1 MSRTPLLRRTLDLSL
16 AAWGVLV
23 LFRLFVP
30 YFDSPYFDF
39 QYAALAIEKAGLHV
53 AALGICLALA
63 AADAVFGPAERK
75 V

>member
-1 MSRTPLLRRTLDLSL
+1 MSRTPLLRRTLDVSL

-23 LFRLFVP
+23 LFRLFG
-30 YFDSPYFDF
+30 PYFDF

-53 AALGICLALA
+53 VAVGICLALA